1 MVNFQPE
8 SFGFTSVS
16 FFADSMIKNK
26 NLNHMMIATELN
38 RCSAW
43 KTYLMSPR
51 SPWKLVELPK
61 EMNRVLGSQENV
73 HRSHFT
79 RSME

>member
-8 SFGFTSVS
+8 SFGFISVS

-38 RCSAW
+38 RYSAG

>member
-38 RCSAW
+38 HCSAW

-61 EMNRVLGSQENV
+61 EMKVLGSQENV